1 MTTTKRLPQLR
12 RAHYQWCGF
21 ISLSFVS
28 VFPALGYDIET
39 HRAISRAA
47 VQNSF
52 LATPANLTRLG
63 LEAVPIFDT
72 AQTFPSSAGGQP
84 QAIDQLIQFGSAW
97 EDNQSSL
104 QALRH
109 FYDPVRDR
117 PLDLTET
124 VGTSLSTKSPDWALE
139 DLGTY
144 SAPFVSQDFSYRD
157 ARNYFYKALIDPSQ
171 GQRKRFFGLTFQTLG
186 HVIHHLQDMAQPQ
199 HVRNDPHCDSTWIC
213 APAAS
218 LTGSSQLYAPSTY
231 EKYTDL
237 NDPSDP
243 LKQVRPNLPFN
254 GSGSTAVYP
263 GANLAANPFKTP
275 RQYWRT
281 TAVGSDIGPG
291 KGIAEYTSRN
301 FFSAGTVYGSGS
313 PQLPEISLPFEVADI
328 GQLLPG
334 TNLVGVL
341 YFYSSTV
348 TDALSGQ
355 PSAVNGRALSS
366 SLFDPD
372 LQTYS
377 TQVPK
382 RFFALNR
389 FTFDAAHQYLI
400 PRAVGYSAGL
410 INYFFRGQMEITP
423 PDEGAY
429 GIVDHTIEN
438 QRDASGFRKIKLKIR
453 NITPGG
459 TDPQGQAL
467 VEPIPDNSSGTLV
480 AIVKFHR
487 NNCYQPDLSG
497 EYGAPGI
504 DWQICR
510 SQFED
515 AVASQPI
522 PVPNGVNQDATPV
535 TFTFSAPIPIN
546 ATDLYLQTVY
556 RGPLG
561 DEPDAV
567 MVATK
572 DISEPTYD
580 YIFNTWDQYMYCGYG
595 VISSDPPCAQIY
607 TFKESFCDQA
617 FPNLTFDQ
625 CKARHGMTSKFRAN
639 PLAHPLPG
647 YDPANPAVP
656 PGETTDLAL
665 EPPFSPLG
673 ALPTPVGSFTRVAML
688 ADLGPPDRFLVVT
701 ELGVGAQAV
710 AFTWYSGQISPTINQ
725 LDLTTN
731 NMVTNRQYASARG
744 VYVDTTPYSW
754 NPALNDYVLLSS
766 GTASNIPSLMLAPS
780 QINF

>member
-1 MTTTKRLPQLR
+1 M
-12 RAHYQWCGF
+12 
-21 ISLSFVS
+21 
-28 VFPALGYDIET
+28 
-39 HRAISRAA
+39 
-47 VQNSF
+47 
-52 LATPANLTRLG
+52 
-63 LEAVPIFDT
+63 
-72 AQTFPSSAGGQP
+72 
-84 QAIDQLIQFGSAW
+84 
-97 EDNQSSL
+97 
-104 QALRH
+104 
-109 FYDPVRDR
+109 
-117 PLDLTET
+117 
-124 VGTSLSTKSPDWALE
+124 
-139 DLGTY
+139 
-144 SAPFVSQDFSYRD
+144 
-157 ARNYFYKALIDPSQ
+157 
-171 GQRKRFFGLTFQTLG
+171 
-186 HVIHHLQDMAQPQ
+186 
-199 HVRNDPHCDSTWIC
+199 
-213 APAAS
+213 
-218 LTGSSQLYAPSTY
+218 
-231 EKYTDL
+231 
-237 NDPSDP
+237 
-243 LKQVRPNLPFN
+243 
-254 GSGSTAVYP
+254 
-263 GANLAANPFKTP
+263 
-275 RQYWRT
+275 
-281 TAVGSDIGPG
+281 
-291 KGIAEYTSRN
+291 
-301 FFSAGTVYGSGS
+301 
-313 PQLPEISLPFEVADI
+313 
-328 GQLLPG
+328 
-334 TNLVGVL
+334 

-355 PSAVNGRALSS
+355 PSVVNGRALSS

-377 TQVPK
+377 TQTPK

-410 INYFFRGQMEITP
+410 INYFFRGQMEITS
-423 PDEGAY
+423 PDEGVY

-459 TDPQGQAL
+459 IDPQGQAL
-467 VEPIPDNSSGTLV
+467 VESIPDNASGTLI
-480 AIVKFHR
+480 AIAKFHR

-497 EYGAPGI
+497 EYGSPGI
-504 DWQICR
+504 DWRICR
-510 SQFED
+510 SQVED

-522 PVPNGVNQDATPV
+522 PVPNSINQDATPV
-535 TFTFSAPIPIN
+535 TFNFSAPIPIN
-546 ATDLYLQTVY
+546 ASDLYLQVVY

-572 DISEPTYD
+572 DISEPAYD
-580 YIFNTWDQYMYCGYG
+580 YVFNTWDQYMYCGYG
-595 VISSDPPCAQIY
+595 VISSNPPCAQIY

-617 FPNLTFDQ
+617 LPNLTFDQ
-625 CKARHGMTSKFRAN
+625 CKARHGMTSKFRTN

-656 PGETTDLAL
+656 PGETADLAL

-673 ALPTPVGSFTRVAML
+673 SLPTPVGSFTRVAML

-701 ELGVGAQAV
+701 DLGVGAQAV

-766 GTASNIPSLMLAPS
+766 GTASNIPPLILAPT
-780 QINF
+780 QVNF